1 MNYLRIEGLRIEA
14 RIGVHAWEKK
24 IKQAL
29 LIDLEI
35 PTDFSQ
41 IDDKIERAIDYD
53 ALCQHVTE
61 LVQSTQFN
69 LIETVATHIQASLQT
84 TFKIKTATIRV
95 SKPHAIH
102 NANNICVEIK
112 HAKD

>member
-1 MNYLRIEGLRIEA
+1 MNYLRIEGLRVEA
-14 RIGVHAWEKK
+14 RIGVYAWEKK
-24 IKQAL
+24 IRQAL
-29 LIDLEI
+29 SIDIEI

-53 ALCQHVTE
+53 ALCQHVTQ

-69 LIETVATHIQASLQT
+69 LIETVATHIHVSLQS
-84 TFKIKTATIRV
+84 TFQIKAASIRV

-112 HAKD
+112 HTKD